1 MQQAL
6 KPSIEERVL
15 AGRLAAMIDQQPGA
29 ILAHVANSGLLAL
42 FVGQAWPQRWVI
54 VWVAALWMV
63 SAMRGAVWQRYRRGL
78 SKASDAR
85 TAGHLLTG
93 IALVSGMLWGLPGV
107 TSFPE
112 YPLALQG
119 FVVFVLAGM
128 SAGAVATLSGHL
140 PAFYGFVLPSL
151 LPLVAQLLLQ
161 SETIYGAMGLMG
173 AVYLLVLVTT
183 GVNLNRTLTQSLRL
197 QMEKSDLV
205 EDLMEARAKA
215 EAANVAKSAFLA
227 TISHEL
233 RTPLNAVL
241 GFAQVLENEIHGPLG
256 HRKYREYLRHM
267 SGSGIHLLNL
277 IDELLELSRAESGSL
292 TLREEVTVDLA
303 AELTHCVA
311 LLKVHAEHRRT
322 CLKLVLPEDLPR
334 LLADPQR
341 LRQIVLNVVSNAIK
355 FTPEGGLVELAAMR
369 DAPSDLILTV
379 RDTGI
384 GMSERDL
391 AAAMEFFGRV
401 DNAHAAHAR
410 ASDGLGIGL
419 PLTAILMKL
428 HGGDLLIESRPGG
441 GTVVGL
447 RFPPERVIEA
457 GAGGGQ
463 GVVPARHGQCSP
475 SGTAA

>member
-1 MQQAL
+1 M
-6 KPSIEERVL
+6 
-15 AGRLAAMIDQQPGA
+15 
-29 ILAHVANSGLLAL
+29 
-42 FVGQAWPQRWVI
+42 
-54 VWVAALWMV
+54 
-63 SAMRGAVWQRYRRGL
+63 
-78 SKASDAR
+78 
-85 TAGHLLTG
+85 
-93 IALVSGMLWGLPGV
+93 
-107 TSFPE
+107 
-112 YPLALQG
+112 
-119 FVVFVLAGM
+119 FVLAGM

-151 LPLVAQLLLQ
+151 LPLIAQLLLQ
-161 SETIYGAMGLMG
+161 NQTIYGAMGLMG

-183 GVNLNRTLTQSLRL
+183 GLSLNRTLTQSLRL
-197 QMEKSDLV
+197 QMEKSDLI
-205 EDLMEARAKA
+205 EDLTKARTRA

-292 TLREEVTVDLA
+292 TLREEVAVDLV

-322 CLKLVLPEDLPR
+322 CLKLALPEDLPR
-334 LLADPQR
+334 LRADPQR

-355 FTPEGGLVELAAMR
+355 FTPEGGLVELAAVR
-369 DAPSDLILTV
+369 DAPSALILTV

-384 GMSERDL
+384 GMSEREL
-391 AAAMEFFGRV
+391 AVAMEFFGQA
-401 DNAHAAHAR
+401 DNAQAH

-428 HGGDLLIESRPGG
+428 HDGDLEIESKPGG

-447 RFPPERVIEA
+447 RFPPERVIEI
-457 GAGGGQ
+457 GPEGGQ
-463 GVVPARHGQCSP
+463 GVDEARHGQCSP
-475 SGTAA
+475 SGAAA